1 LTHADDEDAFVI
13 YQPASWSTKR
23 AKPTAARMART
34 FDWRTDVFGPSPD
47 AVHGQRTKYPK
58 PPVPA
63 RLLREVGTVTQHSV
77 LLASIGRDRA
87 GSLTS
92 VSDVS
97 SVSFASTGEDDME
110 TQLIT
115 PPHGQALIDRVPFLR
130 DHSASKIA
138 TDSALLSLAS
148 PSSAV
153 AERFSKMG
161 VVSPA
166 AAAVSAQEE
175 DIKEIREMEEE
186 THSGT
191 TPFTPLTPREIPDSD
206 EESDDE

>member
-1 LTHADDEDAFVI
+1 
-13 YQPASWSTKR
+13 
-23 AKPTAARMART
+23 MART

-47 AVHGQRTKYPK
+47 AIHGQRTKYPK

-77 LLASIGRDRA
+77 LLASMGRDRA

-97 SVSFASTGEDDME
+97 SISFASTGEDDME
-110 TQLIT
+110 RQLIT
-115 PPHGQALIDRVPFLR
+115 PPHSQDPASFSR
-130 DHSASKIA
+130 DHSASKI
-138 TDSALLSLAS
+138 TTEKALLSLAS
-148 PSSAV
+148 PSGEV
-153 AERFSKMG
+153 TERFSKMG
-161 VVSPA
+161 VVSPG
-166 AAAVSAQEE
+166 AAAVSTHEE
-175 DIKEIREMEEE
+175 VIKEIQVVEEE
-186 THSGT
+186 TCSGS